1 VEHLVEASSRFGW
14 TSGGWF
20 MAEKTTFKAEGLAF
34 GHALQTAFKIVA
46 MYSVDHPAAEKATA
60 QTYASLSTLVK
71 QTQQFTFGFLNKR
84 VLVNDLLTDDDALS
98 TLEQEFFRRG
108 IGAITFSARIT
119 LSEFKRGLTVVCTRP
134 KIIEEKGGIKP
145 FLQQTHIEGMRIL
158 PAVVPEGGD
167 TVLQMNPES
176 YLLAQGILG
185 PGGGA
190 GWRGVESLL
199 RSAGMEKP
207 EGFAGGAK
215 EILDLAGKAT
225 RAALTSPEADPS
237 ESMKALVQILEEWTP
252 GYLLSTL
259 PPEKQSELAGQSPAN
274 VAQSLVE
281 DVTVDLAA
289 KRLADNQ
296 QAALTPGALEQ
307 VVRVLTRGL
316 KVTQVAERLLQKLS
330 RVVEEAHLP
339 PEVFNRIRQ
348 ETMWVQ
354 LEPQEKHAQLM
365 RVARFDEQG
374 FHHLLNYA
382 QEAINAG
389 RIKEVTEVVE
399 HYLGFLDLPADETR
413 ARELARLS
421 QLLPVVAS
429 SATLP
434 ILQRIVT
441 RLSKELSGEKH
452 ADWDSHQQVANCLLL
467 AAQTVAL
474 YEDFGTV
481 HKIGLDL
488 QDSLAT
494 DKALHLGCCGRA
506 LENLLTAASFERVI
520 ELYVAKRD
528 DLAWAKVVGSMA
540 KWFGPKSGEVL
551 FTLLEKENS
560 VSNRLRLVHM
570 CAPLLGATALEAT
583 RRTLADE
590 RWYMVRNACVILGE
604 LGDPEITTQLRNALG
619 HPDERVQRAAVT
631 AIIRCKGPGRAAA
644 FAEALP
650 HLKAEVLDMALD
662 ELVFLKDPESVE
674 GLQQFILAK
683 TGSKAG
689 ALEKAVRALASI
701 GSEQALEVL
710 GKVLSDTGEAPFVR
724 NTALLALG
732 SNPLPSA
739 KRILAEFVRLAPN
752 DPLAT
757 QCKKILASSGA

>member
-1 VEHLVEASSRFGW
+1 MVEKATL
-14 TSGGWF
+14 
-20 MAEKTTFKAEGLAF
+20 KAEGLAF
-34 GHALQTAFKIVA
+34 GHSLQTAFKIVA
-46 MYSVDHPAAEKATA
+46 MYSVDHPAAEKATT

-71 QTQQFTFGFLNKR
+71 QIQQFTFGFLNKR
-84 VLVNDLLTDDDALS
+84 VLINELLTDDEALS
-98 TLEQEFFRRG
+98 ALEQEFFRRG
-108 IGAITFSARIT
+108 IGAITFSAGIT
-119 LSEFKRGLTVVCTRP
+119 LSEFKRGLAVVCTRP
-134 KIIEEKGGIKP
+134 KTIEEKGGIKA

-185 PGGGA
+185 PGAGG
-190 GWRGVESLL
+190 GWRGLESLL
-199 RSAGMEKP
+199 RSVGMEKP

-225 RAALTSPEADPS
+225 QTALMTPEADPG
-237 ESMKALVQILEEWTP
+237 ESMRALVQILEEWTP

-259 PPEKQSELAGQSPAN
+259 PPEKQSELAGRSPAN

-281 DVTVDLAA
+281 DVTVDLAV
-289 KRLADNQ
+289 KRMADNPA
-296 QAALTPGALEQ
+296 AALTPGVLEQ
-307 VVRVLTRGL
+307 VVQVLTRGL

-339 PEVFNRIRQ
+339 PEVFDRIRQ
-348 ETMWVQ
+348 ETLWVQ
-354 LEPQEKHAQLM
+354 LEPQEKHTQLM
-365 RVARFDEQG
+365 RVARFDDQG
-374 FHHLLNYA
+374 FRHLLNYA
-382 QEAINAG
+382 QEAMNAG
-389 RIKEVTEVVE
+389 KIKEVTEVVE
-399 HYLGFLDLPADETR
+399 HYLSFLDLPADQKR
-413 ARELARLS
+413 ASELAGLA
-421 QLLPVVAS
+421 QLLPVVTN

-434 ILQRIVT
+434 FLQRTVT
-441 RLSKELSGEKH
+441 RLSKELCEEKH

-467 AAQTVAL
+467 AAQTAAL

-481 HKIGLDL
+481 HKIGIDL
-488 QDSLAT
+488 QNSLAT
-494 DKALHLGCCGRA
+494 DKTLHLSCCGQA
-506 LENLLTAASFERVI
+506 LENLLPTASFERVI

-528 DLAWAKVVGSMA
+528 DLAWAKIVASLA
-540 KWFGPKSGEVL
+540 KWLGPKSGEVV
-551 FTLLEKENS
+551 FTLLEREKS

-570 CAPLLGATALEAT
+570 CAPLLGATAMEAA
-583 RRTLADE
+583 RRRLSDE
-590 RWYMVRNACVILGE
+590 RWYMVRNACTILGE
-604 LGDPEITTQLRNALG
+604 LGDPEITTQLRSALR
-619 HPDERVQRAAVT
+619 HADERVQWAAVSS
-631 AIIRCKGPGRAAA
+631 IIKCKGPDRASV

-650 HLKAEVLDMALD
+650 YLKAQALDMALD

-701 GSEQALEVL
+701 GSERALEVL
-710 GKVLSDTGEAPFVR
+710 GKVLSDSGEAPFVR

-739 KRILAEFVRLAPN
+739 KRILAEFVQLAPD

-757 QCKKILASSGA
+757 LCKKILV